1 MFTTGSMIK
10 NRNMNNIE
18 DVIKQVQ
25 KLYLQSGFKIT
36 RIHADSEFEPLRAKM
51 ADLSTP
57 MNLTSKK
64 EHVPEIYLLKRTV
77 NECVQSIREVMPL
90 KQISKLRIVHLF
102 ASAIFWL
109 NDYPQSKHGAGL
121 YNTKGPGK
129 PVLVTVT
136 EYKNVFCL
144 HPGKHIKLH
153 QEY

>member
-36 RIHADSEFEPLRAKM
+36 RIHADSKFEPLRVKI

-77 NECVQSIREVMPL
+77 NECAQSIREVMPL
-90 KQISKLRIVHLF
+90 KQISKSRIVHLF
-102 ASAIFWL
+102 ASAIFLAKRLPSIKTWRR
-109 NDYPQSKHGAGL
+109 
-121 YNTKGPGK
+121 
-129 PVLVTVT
+129 TV
-136 EYKNVFCL
+136 
-144 HPGKHIKLH
+144 
-153 QEY
+153 